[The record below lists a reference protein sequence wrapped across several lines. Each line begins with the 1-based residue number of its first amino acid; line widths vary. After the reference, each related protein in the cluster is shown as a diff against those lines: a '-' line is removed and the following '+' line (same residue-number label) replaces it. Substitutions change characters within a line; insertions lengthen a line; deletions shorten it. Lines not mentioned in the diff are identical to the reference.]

1 VNLRETRESQQVV
14 HRVAEHRLNLGQ
26 LPAEHPGDDVKLLL
40 DVLGVG
46 LREDGSDGGGDHL
59 GVALRHDRE
68 NVAHEMHAATLP
80 CGADQDR
87 CASLHD
93 QPVGPQ
99 VAQEAVFD
107 WLDDQLR

>member
-1 VNLRETRESQQVV
+1 
-14 HRVAEHRLNLGQ
+14 
-26 LPAEHPGDDVKLLL
+26 
-40 DVLGVG
+40 
-46 LREDGSDGGGDHL
+46 
-59 GVALRHDRE
+59 
-68 NVAHEMHAATLP
+68 MHAATLP